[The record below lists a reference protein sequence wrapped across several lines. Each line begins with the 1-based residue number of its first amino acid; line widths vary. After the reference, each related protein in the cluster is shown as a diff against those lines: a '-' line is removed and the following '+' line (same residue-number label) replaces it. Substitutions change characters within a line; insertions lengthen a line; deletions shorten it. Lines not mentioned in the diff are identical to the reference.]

1 MSRAAT
7 LVCWMDAARWYR
19 WFAEN
24 EAAGSSPRYER
35 LAHAVA
41 DSDELLGWLDQLP
54 APKRQPNLL
63 FATVRYLGGNTDSVD
78 QFVEF
83 VRANESDVAATMLAR
98 STQTN
103 EAARCAAFL
112 PVLAEIDAEIALIE
126 VGAAAGLCLFPDRYA
141 YRYDTRPPLGEA
153 PLEIHVDT
161 AESLRPP
168 QRLPY
173 VSWRAGLDL
182 NPLDVSDPED
192 LSWLQA
198 CVWPEHD
205 ERRRRLDLAAQIVA
219 ADPPRIDRGD
229 LRNATLALIDQAP
242 RDATKVV
249 FHSAV
254 LAYVDEAS
262 RRDFATTMIR
272 TVQECGDVMWLSN
285 EGPTAV
291 ADLDPSTSSVTPPR
305 RSAHFHLARNGSE
318 LLALTDPHGR
328 WLRWAQHE

>member
-1 MSRAAT
+1 
-7 LVCWMDAARWYR
+7 MDTARWYR
-19 WFAEN
+19 WFAEH

-41 DSDELLGWLDQLP
+41 DSDELLGWLNELP
-54 APKRQPNLL
+54 ASKRQPNLL
-63 FATVRYLGGNTDSVD
+63 FATVRYLGGSTDSVG

-83 VRANESDVAATMLAR
+83 VRSDESAVAETMLSR

-112 PVLAEIDAEIALIE
+112 PILAAIDTDVALIE
-126 VGAAAGLCLFPDRYA
+126 VGAAAGLCLFPDRYS
-141 YRYDTRPPLGEA
+141 YRYDTSDRLGES
-153 PLEIHVDT
+153 PLEIDVDT
-161 AESLRPP
+161 AGTLRPP
-168 QRLPY
+168 QRLPE

-182 NPLDVSDPED
+182 DPLDVSNTED
-192 LSWLQA
+192 LSWLRA

-229 LRNATLALIDQAP
+229 LRDATLALIEEAP
-242 RDATKVV
+242 RQATKVV

-254 LAYVDEAS
+254 FAYVDEAS
-262 RRDFATTMIR
+262 RRDFATSLMR
-272 TVQECGDVMWLSN
+272 TIEERGDVIWLSN

-291 ADLDPSTSSVTPPR
+291 ADLDPSTTSVKPPT
-305 RSAHFHLARNGSE
+305 SGAHFHLGRNGNE
-318 LLALTDPHGR
+318 LLALTDSHGQ
-328 WLRWAQHE
+328 WLRWARRR